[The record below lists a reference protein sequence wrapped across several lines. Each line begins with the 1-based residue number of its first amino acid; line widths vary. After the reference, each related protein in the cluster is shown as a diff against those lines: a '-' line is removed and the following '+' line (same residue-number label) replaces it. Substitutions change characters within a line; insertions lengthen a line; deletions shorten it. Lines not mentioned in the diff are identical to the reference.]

1 MEIDNKI
8 NLGFSGGGFRA
19 TFYCLGAYRR
29 LVELGLEKHV
39 NEITSV
45 SGGSITAG
53 AVISALAEGDFSSLL
68 DFDRRVT
75 TKLIKSGA
83 VQFPQAYHDKSILA
97 RLSAAISAQ
106 AAAVGS
112 GGCFK
117 AEDE

>member
-1 MEIDNKI
+1 MK
-8 NLGFSGGGFRA
+8 
-19 TFYCLGAYRR
+19 
-29 LVELGLEKHV
+29 KHV

-45 SGGSITAG
+45 SGGSIAAG

-75 TKLIKSGA
+75 TKLINLG
-83 VQFPQAYHDKSILA
+83 QCNFRRRIMTKSILA